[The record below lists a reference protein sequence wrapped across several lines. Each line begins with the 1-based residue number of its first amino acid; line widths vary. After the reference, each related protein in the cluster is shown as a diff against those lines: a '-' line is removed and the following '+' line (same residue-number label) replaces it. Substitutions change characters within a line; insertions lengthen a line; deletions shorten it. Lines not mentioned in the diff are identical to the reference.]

1 MEQYS
6 QGAGDLGP
14 PHGMCPTFQPDP
26 DRLST
31 QQCQQTN
38 SVLAFIATTVEFE
51 FINASSAWS
60 FMKCRVVKID
70 SGSACFHH

>member
-6 QGAGDLGP
+6 QGAGGLGP
-14 PHGMCPTFQPDP
+14 PHGMRPTFQPDP

-51 FINASSAWS
+51 FINASS

>member
-1 MEQYS
+1 MICLLVQYS

-14 PHGMCPTFQPDP
+14 PYGMCPTFHLDP

-38 SVLAFIATTVEFE
+38 GVVAFIATTVEFE
-51 FINASSAWS
+51 KDIASSAL
-60 FMKCRVVKID
+60 VIHEV
-70 SGSACFHH
+70 